1 MRSSN
6 KMQIT
11 YFIFNI
17 LSLVIISFDSS
28 SNALS
33 KFFWAQ
39 LDRMKRSV
47 AKSWKTRAHFQFS
60 WISLSS
66 RDQISYQTQIPCRA
80 YQYRCLLTVRIKRP
94 HRIGWKPIVPRAS
107 VNKKRKSPPRAR
119 RSFFFCLKIFF
130 CRRIDHLVATDANIR
145 LRPCEPKLVGKC
157 FELALFIFSNLNSFN
172 WDN

>member
-107 VNKKRKSPPRAR
+107 VNKKRKSPPRAG
-119 RSFFFCLKIFF
+119 RSFFFFVWRFF
-130 CRRIDHLVATDANIR
+130 FVDVSITWWPLMQTFDCVRVNRNWWESVSSWLS
-145 LRPCEPKLVGKC
+145 L
-157 FELALFIFSNLNSFN
+157 SFQI
-172 WDN
+172 